1 MRIELTPTTLERLDR
16 QEIFLQS
23 GFWGR
28 FRAELGWTPMPFIV
42 TIRDP
47 VVGFITEYPILALR
61 RRIGRLFSIAYVPYP
76 ALCGV
81 SPYRGTTCAEGALFR
96 EALDG
101 VSALLAEH
109 LPADCLFIRYDVPW
123 SAEDPSTLPGPD
135 KPFFRSSAEI
145 QPPSTVV
152 LELSSD
158 EDELLARMK
167 PKTRYN
173 IRLAE
178 KKGVEVIEGT
188 ERDLDLWYDL
198 YRETSLR
205 DRIALH
211 DREYYRTLFR
221 VHRAS
226 GTGGLKLL
234 LARAEGEVI
243 AGIVM
248 LIHENRATYLY
259 GASSNRKRN
268 LMPAYALQWYAI
280 REAKSAGCLSYDMFG
295 IPPDDDPAH
304 PMHGLYRFKTGFGGT
319 VLHRPGCWDYPLK
332 PMIYRAYRAAEA
344 ARMLYYKKI
353 AKRARKISPSRETS
367 EE

>member
-1 MRIELTPTTLERLDR
+1 MQIALAPTSLERLDR
-16 QEIFLQS
+16 QEVFLQS

-47 VVGFITEYPILALR
+47 IAGLVTEYPILALR

-76 ALCGV
+76 GLCGV
-81 SPYRGTTCAEGALFR
+81 SPYHAATGSEGDRFI
-96 EALDG
+96 EALGG
-101 VSALLAEH
+101 VSTLLAEY
-109 LPADCLFIRYDVPW
+109 LPADCLFIRYDMPW
-123 SAEDPSTLPGPD
+123 SAEEPSALPAPD
-135 KPFFRSSAEI
+135 KPFRRASAEI

-152 LELSSD
+152 LDLSAD
-158 EDELLARMK
+158 EDGLLARMK
-167 PKTRYN
+167 SKTRYN

-188 ERDLDLWYDL
+188 EPDLDLWYDL

-211 DREYYRTLFR
+211 GREYYRTLFR
-221 VHRAS
+221 VHAAD

-243 AGIVM
+243 AGIVL
-248 LIHENRATYLY
+248 LIHEGRATYLY
-259 GASSNRKRN
+259 GASSNAKRN
-268 LMPAYALQWYAI
+268 LMPAYALQWRAI
-280 REAKSAGCLSYDMFG
+280 CEAKSAGCTTYDLFG

-319 VLHRPGCWDYPLK
+319 VLHRPGCWDYPL
-332 PMIYRAYRAAEA
+332 RSAAYRGYRIAEA
-344 ARMLYYKKI
+344 ARTRYYKKI
-353 AKRARKISPSRETS
+353 TKRARKATTSGKTS
-367 EE
+367 E